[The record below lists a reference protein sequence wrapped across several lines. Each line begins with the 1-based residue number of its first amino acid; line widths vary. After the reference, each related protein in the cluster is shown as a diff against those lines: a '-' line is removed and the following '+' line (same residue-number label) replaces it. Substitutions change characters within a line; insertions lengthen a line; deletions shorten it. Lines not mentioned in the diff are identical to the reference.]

1 MVPSTQE
8 MLMHTWLSEQKR
20 EEVLCSGP
28 PYTWNTVS
36 HGVARDS
43 KIISPAPP
51 SAGEETAAPR
61 DGVTQQSHTGN

>member
-8 MLMHTWLSEQKR
+8 MLMHTWLSERKH